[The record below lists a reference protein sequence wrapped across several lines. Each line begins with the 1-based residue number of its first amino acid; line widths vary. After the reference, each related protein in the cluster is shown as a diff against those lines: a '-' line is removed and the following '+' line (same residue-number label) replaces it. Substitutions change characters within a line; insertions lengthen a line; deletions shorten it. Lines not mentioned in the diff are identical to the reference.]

1 MKESVVVDF
10 AEPRPAVLILW
21 PVAVILDA
29 ETSNFL
35 GAFLDVG
42 NGV

>member
-1 MKESVVVDF
+1 MKESVVVDL
-10 AEPRPAVLILW
+10 AEPWPAVLILR

-29 ETSNFL
+29 ETANFL